1 MSKFTKND
9 LKAGMV
15 VETAFRRDRYLFV
28 VDNVMIGDD
37 KWENLND
44 YNDDLTHKYDS
55 DLNIMRIYKP
65 NSEYKMIPTNFYK
78 LDEEDIIWE
87 RPHPF
92 GFEKALDVMKQGKVV
107 RSLINDTLYKFGN
120 DEFLTLNVYFQTWDE
135 AFLSYNVITGQWIE
149 EDDINE

>member
-15 VETAFRRDRYLFV
+15 VETVLRRDRYLFV

-55 DLNIMRIYKP
+55 DLNIMKIYKP
-65 NSEYKMIPTNFYK
+65 NSEYKMIPTNFYE

-92 GFEKALDVMKQGKVV
+92 EFEKALDVMKQGKVV
-107 RSLINDTLYKFGN
+107 RSLTNDTLYKFGN

-135 AFLSYNVITGQWIE
+135 AFLPYNVITGQWIE
-149 EDDINE
+149 EDDI

>member
-15 VETAFRRDRYLFV
+15 VETALRRDRYLFV

-44 YNDDLTHKYDS
+44 YNNDLTHKYDS
-55 DLNIMRIYKP
+55 DLNIMKIYKP

-92 GFEKALDVMKQGKVV
+92 EFEKALDVMKQGKVV
-107 RSLINDTLYKFGN
+107 RSLTNDTLYKFGD
-120 DEFLTLNVYFQTWDE
+120 DEFLTLNIYFQTWDE
-135 AFLSYNVITGQWIE
+135 AFLPYNVITGQWIE
-149 EDDINE
+149 EDDI

>member
-15 VETAFRRDRYLFV
+15 VETSFRRDRYLFV

-55 DLNIMRIYKP
+55 DLNIMKIYKP

-78 LDEEDIIWE
+78 FDEEDIIWE

-92 GFEKALDVMKQGKVV
+92 EFEKALDVMKQGKVV
-107 RSLINDTLYKFGN
+107 RSLTNDTLYKFGD
-120 DEFLTLNVYFQTWDE
+120 DEFLTLNVYFQTWNE

-149 EDDINE
+149 EEDI

>member
-15 VETAFRRDRYLFV
+15 VETALRRDRYLFV

-44 YNDDLTHKYDS
+44 YNNDLTHKYDS
-55 DLNIMRIYKP
+55 DLNIMKIYKP
-65 NSEYKMIPTNFYK
+65 NSEYKMIPTKFYK

-92 GFEKALDVMKQGKVV
+92 EFEKALDVMKQGKVV
-107 RSLINDTLYKFGN
+107 RSLTNDTLYKFGD

-135 AFLSYNVITGQWIE
+135 AFLPYNVITGQWIE
-149 EDDINE
+149 EDDI

>member
-15 VETAFRRDRYLFV
+15 VEIAFRRDRYLFV

-55 DLNIMRIYKP
+55 DLNIMKIYKP
-65 NSEYKMIPTNFYK
+65 NSEYKMIPTNFYE

-92 GFEKALDVMKQGKVV
+92 EFEKALDVMKQGKVV
-107 RSLINDTLYKFGN
+107 RSLANDTIYKFG
-120 DEFLTLNVYFQTWDE
+120 DDKFLTLNVYFQTWDE
-135 AFLSYNVITGQWIE
+135 AFLPYNVITGQWIE
-149 EDDINE
+149 EDDI

>member
-15 VETAFRRDRYLFV
+15 VEIAFRRYRYLFV

-55 DLNIMRIYKP
+55 DLNIMKIC
-65 NSEYKMIPTNFYK
+65 
-78 LDEEDIIWE
+78 
-87 RPHPF
+87 
-92 GFEKALDVMKQGKVV
+92 
-107 RSLINDTLYKFGN
+107 GN
-120 DEFLTLNVYFQTWDE
+120 IQLKYLE
-135 AFLSYNVITGQWIE
+135 I
-149 EDDINE
+149 

>member
-15 VETAFRRDRYLFV
+15 VETALRRDRYLFV

-55 DLNIMRIYKP
+55 DLNIMKIYKP

-92 GFEKALDVMKQGKVV
+92 EFEKALDVMKQGKVV
-107 RSLINDTLYKFGN
+107 RSLTNDTLYKFGD
-120 DEFLTLNVYFQTWDE
+120 DEFLTLNAYFQTWDE
-135 AFLSYNVITGQWIE
+135 AFLPYNVITGQWIE
-149 EDDINE
+149 EDDI

>member
-1 MSKFTKND
+1 MAEHPEKWEKE
-9 LKAGMV
+9 LLPIIQ
-15 VETAFRRDRYLFV
+15 AFAEGKEIEYYDC
-28 VDNVMIGDD
+28 NDD

-55 DLNIMRIYKP
+55 DLNIMKIYKP

-92 GFEKALDVMKQGKVV
+92 EFEKALDVMKQGKVV
-107 RSLINDTLYKFGN
+107 RSLTNDTLYKFGD

-149 EDDINE
+149 EDDI